1 MIILRRR
8 TTINNLIQTKTTVS
22 IIKEKLPKF
31 VKLKTSGTCLK
42 YQGSD
47 SKEVYWCYNG
57 SWGVNVKLKLG
68 KLYSVHKFVDSVNDI
83 ELIPVTEEW
92 TKSTYGG

>member
-8 TTINNLIQTKTTVS
+8 KTTNLIETITSTTITNS
-22 IIKEKLPKF
+22 SLPEF
-31 VKLKTSGTCLK
+31 VKMKTNGTTFK
-42 YQGSD
+42 YIKSD
-47 SKEVYWCYNG
+47 SMYWCYNG
-57 SWGVNVKLKLG
+57 SWGVNVKLRLG